1 MILSVFRSFL
11 PFFCLFSCFIRSVQ
25 IFLSASDLPPFCLR
39 SDSVV
44 TPLCL
49 LFLKAEMPINT
60 GVSAISDKRPI
71 RARLCKQGEGWPDAI
86 RKGPY
91 APPGVICPLF
101 LKWLKIRIIK

>member
-1 MILSVFRSFL
+1 
-11 PFFCLFSCFIRSVQ
+11 
-25 IFLSASDLPPFCLR
+25 
-39 SDSVV
+39 
-44 TPLCL
+44 
-49 LFLKAEMPINT
+49 MPINT